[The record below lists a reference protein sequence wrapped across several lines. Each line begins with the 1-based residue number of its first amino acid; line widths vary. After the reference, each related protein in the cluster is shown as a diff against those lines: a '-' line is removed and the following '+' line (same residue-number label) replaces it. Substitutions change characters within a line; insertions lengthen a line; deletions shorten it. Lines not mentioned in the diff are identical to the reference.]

1 VIATIIRWK
10 HIHTGL
16 QDNFGDNGD
25 GGLTRQVVVIR
36 SASLVMLLCSNQFFI
51 GELLFLVGAKTH
63 YYFSVKHAKA
73 ALTTPQQYIR
83 TRPHRKPNS

>member
-51 GELLFLVGAKTH
+51 GELLFLVGAKTQSNMPKQH
-63 YYFSVKHAKA
+63 
-73 ALTTPQQYIR
+73 
-83 TRPHRKPNS
+83 